1 MASAIQTLLTFGGL
15 FVGFSGDV
23 NSNLLR
29 KSDLRFDSAF
39 SFSAH
44 TESGLLCSVTLS
56 CA

>member
-44 TESGLLCSVTLS
+44 TEYGLL
-56 CA
+56 A